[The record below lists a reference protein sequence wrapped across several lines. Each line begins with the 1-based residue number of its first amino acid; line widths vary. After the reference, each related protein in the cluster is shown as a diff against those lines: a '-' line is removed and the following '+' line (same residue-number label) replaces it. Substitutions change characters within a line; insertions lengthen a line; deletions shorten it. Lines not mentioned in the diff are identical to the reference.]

1 MWKFIKECW
10 NDWIMLENELAKQG
24 IFRIYTLH
32 GIFEYRDTA
41 VKKEKLDEHKKDTVV

>member
-10 NDWIMLENELAKQG
+10 NDWIILENEMAKNG

-32 GIFEYRDTA
+32 GVFEYYNSA
-41 VKKEKLDEHKKDTVV
+41 AKKDNTDEYKKDTVV